1 MDGHCDKHVFEAKD
15 ATCRNCGGDFC
26 ADCLVYAHGPK
37 KPPLCVNCALT
48 AAGIRSTAA
57 RPVVRTKREIKREE
71 KAKKRAEKLAAK
83 ARSSVATDALYDA
96 RPVSDSPN
104 TGAPG
109 GPGVEFEFTINDDGS
124 IERPAERQA
133 S

>member
-15 ATCRNCGGDFC
+15 ATCRHCGGDYC

-37 KPPLCVNCALT
+37 RPPLCVSCALT

-57 RPVVRTKREIKREE
+57 RPVVRTKREIRREE
-71 KAKKRAEKLAAK
+71 KARKRSEKLAAR
-83 ARSSVATDALYDA
+83 ARSSVTADALFDA
-96 RPVSDSPN
+96 EPLSDSPAG
-104 TGAPG
+104 GAPG
-109 GPGVEFEFTINDDGS
+109 ARGVEFEFTINDDGS
-124 IERPAERQA
+124 VERPEERQA